1 MFRPCCLFL
10 LIIRQEEHTAY
21 VGLRVCGYFRERPE
35 FEFLE
40 AELEVGTEA
49 VSFLESPVR
58 KGELKSAWVWDKA
71 EQGPE
76 HWRVQF
82 QLDPL
87 GSHRNNGSQLE
98 ASSWALDPLTL

>member
-1 MFRPCCLFL
+1 MFCPCYLFL
-10 LIIRQEEHTAY
+10 LIIRQEGHTAY
-21 VGLRVCGYFRERPE
+21 VGSRVCGYFRERPE

-40 AELEVGTEA
+40 AEIEVGTEA
-49 VSFLESPVR
+49 VSFLESPLR

-76 HWRVQF
+76 HWRIQF

-87 GSHRNNGSQLE
+87 GTRSNMAPNLRHAAGL
-98 ASSWALDPLTL
+98 WTL

>member
-71 EQGPE
+71 EPRILE
-76 HWRVQF
+76 
-82 QLDPL
+82 
-87 GSHRNNGSQLE
+87 GSVSSGSTGHSQQQ
-98 ASSWALDPLTL
+98 WVPT